1 MTMTST
7 TTTAR
12 FAVQTHTASEA
23 NFGVN
28 SYLVTGERDAF
39 LVDAQFALAE
49 AEAIAEMIGAS
60 GKNLRFVFITH
71 GHPDHFLGL
80 QAITT
85 RFPDAKVLATTPVIE
100 HIRAGGTAS
109 LALWKPTL
117 GAGIADR
124 VIVPD
129 PVTTNTLTFEG
140 EPMQIIPLPAGE
152 AEASAA
158 LLIPSTGDLFAGDA
172 VYNHVH
178 TWLLENRF
186 DGVLEGI
193 AMLEALP
200 GVQTIYPGH
209 GPAASREVFDA
220 NAVYVRDFAQAIA
233 AAASPE
239 AAATAML
246 ERYPTH
252 YAPMLLDW
260 STKAVM
266 AGATVPEL
274 VTQLLSAPH

>member
-1 MTMTST
+1 MTMTT
-7 TTTAR
+7 TAAR
-12 FAVQTHTASEA
+12 FAVLTHTASEA

-28 SYLVTGERDAF
+28 SYLVIGERDAF
-39 LVDAQFALAE
+39 LVDAQFALTE
-49 AEAIAEMIGAS
+49 AEAIADMIGAS

-100 HIRAGGTAS
+100 HILAGGAAS
-109 LALWKPTL
+109 LELWKPTL

-124 VIVPD
+124 VIVPE
-129 PVTTNTLTFEG
+129 PVRTHTLTFEG
-140 EPMQIIPLPAGE
+140 EPIQIIPLPAGE

-158 LLIPSTGDLFAGDA
+158 LLIPTTGDLFAGDA

-178 TWLLENRF
+178 NWLLENRF
-186 DGVLEGI
+186 DGILEGI
-193 AMLEALP
+193 ATLQALP
-200 GVQTIYPGH
+200 GVVTIYPGH
-209 GPAASREVFDA
+209 GPAASREVFAA
-220 NAVYVRDFAQAIA
+220 NAAYVRDFAQATAVAANPA
-233 AAASPE
+233 AAT
-239 AAATAML
+239 TAML
-246 ERYPTH
+246 ERYPNH

-266 AGATVPEL
+266 TGATVPEL
-274 VTQLLSAPH
+274 VTQLFTAAH